1 MKAAE
6 KKKQQLP
13 ILRLTLK
20 DTLLV
25 LRSMY
30 KNSTTARYQSFRTPL
45 SSSTAVIVSAT
56 LASSAGLIAVVSSIM
71 STTTASIPS
80 STFIIETASGTSGK
94 KQSFSPSH
102 GDLFTHLSANTTT
115 RASLKWLVI
124 MRVDMVKTMILIF
137 AFKRGCNSSNQQKTN
152 NDGCYFVNFPTVVV
166 YISVSCWRPKS
177 WRSRNKTLHNCSF
190 RLLQT

>member
-1 MKAAE
+1 MSLGDVWMFGVKCLQCVCLTFSGKIEVEKWKRMKAAE

-115 RASLKWLVI
+115 RASLKW
-124 MRVDMVKTMILIF
+124 
-137 AFKRGCNSSNQQKTN
+137 
-152 NDGCYFVNFPTVVV
+152 
-166 YISVSCWRPKS
+166 
-177 WRSRNKTLHNCSF
+177 
-190 RLLQT
+190 